1 MMSSWISL
9 NRTEKNSRDIIE
21 NLVLQT
27 ENQIIYESN
36 NWNSTSESKKEEGD
50 KKDEDQEWIINKI
63 KQQKLDK
70 TLNQYNINQFKV
82 KIKK

>member
-1 MMSSWISL
+1 MMSMMSSWISL

-50 KKDEDQEWIINKI
+50 KKDEDQKE
-63 KQQKLDK
+63 
-70 TLNQYNINQFKV
+70 
-82 KIKK
+82 